1 MTPRLSA
8 RLLPDGK
15 RLHLQ
20 DGPMDL
26 VLQAWGAPGAVRT
39 AYRAAARRAAT
50 ILDELC
56 EELPLLRADA
66 RGSMAPARC
75 SVARRMQRAVAPH
88 AARAFITPMAAVA
101 GAVADE
107 VLEAM
112 LAAADLDRAF
122 VNDGGDIALHL
133 APGQRITAGL
143 VDRPDRPALFAR
155 AVIHAADPVRGL
167 ATSGS
172 RGRSH
177 SLGIA
182 DAVTVL
188 AGTAAAAD
196 AAATMIANAVDLPG
210 HPAVVR
216 VPACELD
223 PDSDLGRRLVTR
235 AVGSLGAAEIAA
247 ALDDGEKAARKLV
260 AAGLIH
266 AAALHLAGTTRV
278 AGLAGTTRVAGA
290 TQPQLA
296 GRETEDA

>member
-1 MTPRLSA
+1 MTTRLSV
-8 RLLPDGK
+8 RLLPDGR

-26 VLQAWGAPGAVRT
+26 ILQSWGAPGAVHT

-66 RGSMAPARC
+66 RGSTAPARC
-75 SVARRMQRAVAPH
+75 PVARRMQRAVAPH
-88 AARAFITPMAAVA
+88 AALAFITPMAAVA
-101 GAVADE
+101 GAIADE
-107 VLEAM
+107 VVEAM
-112 LAAADLDRAF
+112 LDAADLDRAF

-133 APGQRITAGL
+133 APGQHITAGL
-143 VDRPDRPALFAR
+143 VDRPDCPALFAR

-167 ATSGS
+167 ATSGW
-172 RGRSH
+172 RGRSF

-196 AAATMIANAVDLPG
+196 AAATMIANAVNLPG
-210 HPAVVR
+210 HPAVIR

-223 PDSDLGRRLVTR
+223 PASDLGHRPVTR
-235 AVGSLGAAEIAA
+235 AVGTLGAGEIAA
-247 ALDDGEKAARKLV
+247 ALDAGEAVAGQLI
-260 AAGLIH
+260 AAGLVH
-266 AAALHLAGTTRV
+266 SAALHLAG
-278 AGLAGTTRVAGA
+278 ATRVAGA
-290 TQPQLA
+290 ALPQLA
-296 GRETEDA
+296 PREMKDA